1 MAKALEPCPPDVG
14 ELSTAV
20 ASVWGA
26 GFTGRGFTQVKS
38 QFQTLNLIQ
47 LEERWFGWGMYRT
60 EPVPLQ
66 PESSLRESTPRHQNS
81 PAHISTT
88 RNSTTSHGAV
98 QRRCINQWS

>member
-20 ASVWGA
+20 ASVWGP
-26 GFTGRGFTQVKS
+26 GLTGKGFTQVKS

-66 PESSLRESTPRHQNS
+66 PESSLRDPVAQAPKQPS
-81 PAHISTT
+81 PY
-88 RNSTTSHGAV
+88 
-98 QRRCINQWS
+98 